1 LVAGSPSAGLREGA
15 WKTTRIF
22 DTRRSLLGGIRHP
35 KKSLLLTINLL
46 GGAAVLGS
54 YAYGI
59 RTHANAMDVL
69 WGGVPASIRPFYNA
83 GMVLAAAGYFAFIC
97 FILFRLDPD
106 RTRVWHRPGY
116 DAFNILFAAIL
127 IPSALWMP
135 LTLAAAESTSMVLL
149 WAVRVVLAV
158 VGLASLSLLATLL
171 NVEPRRPPW
180 AYWLAVIGCVAFCLQ
195 TAVLDMIV
203 WSAYFSV

>member
-1 LVAGSPSAGLREGA
+1 M
-15 WKTTRIF
+15 
-22 DTRRSLLGGIRHP
+22 HP
-35 KKSLLLTINLL
+35 KKWLLLTINLL

-69 WGGVPASIRPFYNA
+69 WGGVPTSIRPFYTA
-83 GMVLAAAGYFAFIC
+83 GMFLAAAGYFAFIY

-106 RTRVWHRPGY
+106 KTSVSHRPGF
-116 DAFNILFAAIL
+116 DTFNILFAAIL

-135 LTLAAAESTSMVLL
+135 LTFAAAEATSVVLL
-149 WAVRVVLAV
+149 WVVRLVLVV
-158 VGLASLSLLATLL
+158 VGLASLSRLGALL
-171 NVEPRRPPW
+171 NVEARQPPW
-180 AYWLAVIGCVAFCLQ
+180 AYCPAVIGCVAFGLQ

-203 WSAYFSV
+203 WSAYFTV

>member
-1 LVAGSPSAGLREGA
+1 M
-15 WKTTRIF
+15 
-22 DTRRSLLGGIRHP
+22 HP
-35 KKSLLLTINLL
+35 KKWLLLVINLL

-59 RTHANAMDVL
+59 RTRANAMDVL
-69 WGGVPASIRPFYNA
+69 WGGVPEGIRPFYTA
-83 GMVLAAAGYFAFIC
+83 GMILAAAGYLAFIY

-106 RTRVWHRPGY
+106 RASVWHRPGY

-135 LTLAAAESTSMVLL
+135 LTLAATESTSVVLL

-158 VGLASLSLLATLL
+158 VGLASVGLLAGLL

-195 TAVLDMIV
+195 TAALDMLV
-203 WSAYFSV
+203 WSAYFTV